1 MDPKTLQG
9 IIDGIK
15 AEEDEEELQRQIEEE
30 EQKAKDDLHSQNQ
43 KKQT

>member
-15 AEEDEEELQRQIEEE
+15 AEEDEEELQKQIEEE
-30 EQKAKDDLHSQNQ
+30 EKKAIEEL
-43 KKQT
+43 